1 MKQNEPKLSN
11 ANPEPATAIHDQYLL
26 IMSTIRQVLTIPLLT
41 EETLFTWKFRRL
53 VSLFKYLQ
61 EFQVTYQ

>member
-26 IMSTIRQVLTIPLLT
+26 IMSTVRQVLRIPLLT
-41 EETLFTWKFRRL
+41 EETLFTWKFRR
-53 VSLFKYLQ
+53 
-61 EFQVTYQ
+61 